1 MAAPAVVPLEEV
13 RQRKEAATAAA
24 ARAGA
29 KERNLSREMAEAQ
42 EAMAAAMAEGDMD
55 VSSRAPSALLLSSR
69 TVLVRCSPSRAVRP
83 SHFSLAEKLRGWQ
96 GVREALAGV
105 AQLES
110 SLAEH
115 KERRAELDAAA
126 TAAIEALAAAE
137 ATAVEAAA
145 EAATVTIEDVSA
157 ATVGLT
163 VADSDG

>member
-1 MAAPAVVPLEEV
+1 M
-13 RQRKEAATAAA
+13 
-24 ARAGA
+24 
-29 KERNLSREMAEAQ
+29 
-42 EAMAAAMAEGDMD
+42 
-55 VSSRAPSALLLSSR
+55 
-69 TVLVRCSPSRAVRP
+69 
-83 SHFSLAEKLRGWQ
+83 
-96 GVREALAGV
+96 REALAGV

-115 KERRAELDAAA
+115 KERRGELDAAA
-126 TAAIEALAAAE
+126 TAAIEALGAAE